1 MALSRI
7 VCDQAMGDGR
17 RSSCDPSTV
26 SEIADVLKEHK
37 SVVVFQSEGLLH
49 DWKLRS
55 WTPVEQ
61 TESNELKSYIPAI
74 SCPSVIIMEGL

>member
-1 MALSRI
+1 
-7 VCDQAMGDGR
+7 MGDGR
-17 RSSCDPSTV
+17 RSSWDPLTV
-26 SEIADVLKEHK
+26 SEIAGVLKGHK
-37 SVVVFQSEGLLH
+37 SVVVFQSEGLLY

-61 TESNELKSYIPAI
+61 TESNESKSYIPAI